1 MLVWKRDIKIF
12 LRRLVF
18 LYAIAFDIQ
27 QDELDIIYCEVE
39 QVLRSNNFERVQ
51 DNLHL
56 SRENDIAKIYRV
68 INGLREII
76 LFKENLKE
84 IRVFKISDWSNFTE
98 IIKS

>member
-1 MLVWKRDIKIF
+1 MEERHYNN

-56 SRENDIAKIYRV
+56 SRENDIAKIYRA